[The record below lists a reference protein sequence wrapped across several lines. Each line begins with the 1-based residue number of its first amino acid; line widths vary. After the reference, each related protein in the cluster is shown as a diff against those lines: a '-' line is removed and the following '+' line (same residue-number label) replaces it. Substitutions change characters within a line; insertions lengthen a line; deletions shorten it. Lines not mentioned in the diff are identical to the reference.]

1 MPARIGRRRPP
12 TTLARLAGLAGIGAL
27 LIQLAPFTAEGG
39 LARAD
44 VEVEAEPPPIPEHNN
59 PRLRRA
65 PPLPPIGEA
74 DVARARV
81 LLAGI
86 LADDPRMAS
95 AAFLPEAAF
104 ALIKGVADPGR
115 IYRRL
120 MRAFEADVHALHE
133 QVPSGAVVDGLDL
146 SRRRSWVERGQEA
159 NRLPYWSARHNTL
172 RWRVPAQTGAEA
184 GEDGAAVSGEF
195 EVRTLITWDDQWY
208 ITHLREFRH

>member
-1 MPARIGRRRPP
+1 MPVRPALRASSSSLLGLVALVA
-12 TTLARLAGLAGIGAL
+12 LALPLTPFAAGVR
-27 LIQLAPFTAEGG
+27 TA
-39 LARAD
+39 AAD
-44 VEVEAEPPPIPEHNN
+44 VVAIGAEPPPIPAHNS

-74 DVARARV
+74 DLARARV
-81 LLAGI
+81 LLSGI
-86 LADDPRMAS
+86 LADNPATAS
-95 AAFLPEAAF
+95 AAFLPEPAF

-120 MRAFEADVHALHE
+120 IRAFEADVHALHE
-133 QVPSGAVVDGLDL
+133 QVPAGAVLAGLDL
-146 SRRRSWVERGQEA
+146 SRRRSWVERRQEA

-172 RWRVPAQTGAEA
+172 RWRVPATGEAPNEAEEA
-184 GEDGAAVSGEF
+184 SGEF